1 MLYERILL
9 AYDGSKEGRVAL
21 RQGAEL
27 AQLCQAEVCLLAVV
41 KFPTEATMA
50 VGVVPEQY
58 LQEEEQYYYRTLQ
71 EGLERLQARGIA
83 AQGKL
88 VHGEPVEQIAT
99 VAKSI
104 SADLVVVGHRNR
116 TRLARWWSGSVGISL
131 IDAVDCSVLVARA
144 SEDVVGN

>member
-27 AQLCQAEVCLLAVV
+27 AQLCQAEVCLLAVI

-58 LQEEEQYYYRTLQ
+58 LQEEEEYYHKTLQ
-71 EGLERLQARGIA
+71 EGLERLQARGVA
-83 AQGKL
+83 AHGKL
-88 VHGEPVEQIAT
+88 VHGEPVEQIAA
-99 VAKSI
+99 VAKTMG
-104 SADLVVVGHRNR
+104 ADLVVVGHRNR
-116 TRLARWWSGSVGISL
+116 SRLARWWSGSVGLSL

-144 SEDVVGN
+144 PEAV